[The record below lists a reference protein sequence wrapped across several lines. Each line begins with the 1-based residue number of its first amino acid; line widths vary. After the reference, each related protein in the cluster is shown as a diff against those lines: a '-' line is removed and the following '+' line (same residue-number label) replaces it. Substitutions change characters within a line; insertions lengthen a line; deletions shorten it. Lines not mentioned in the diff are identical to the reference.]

1 MEIKT
6 KISKWDLVK
15 LKSLCTAK
23 ETICKM
29 KRQSSEWQKLLMKQL
44 TKNYLQNIQVAH
56 AAQYQ
61 NNSSIKKQAES
72 LKELA
77 PKKTYRWPT
86 NI

>member
-15 LKSLCTAK
+15 LKSLYTAK

-61 NNSSIKKQAES
+61 NNSSIKRQEES

-77 PKKTYRWPT
+77 PKKTYR
-86 NI
+86 